1 MGLAVLERV
10 VPVLERV
17 VQVLVVP
24 MPVPVVQ
31 SRYCQWTSL

>member
-17 VQVLVVP
+17 PVVLVA
-24 MPVPVVQ
+24 PVVQ

>member
-10 VPVLERV
+10 VQVLERV
-17 VQVLVVP
+17 LVA
-24 MPVPVVQ
+24 PVVQ

>member
-17 VQVLVVP
+17 VQVLVV
-24 MPVPVVQ
+24 Q

>member
-10 VPVLERV
+10 VLERV
-17 VQVLVVP
+17 LVA
-24 MPVPVVQ
+24 PVVQ